1 MKKLYYSPMLNVNM
15 ASAIEN
21 KKTEWRKNAMK
32 EKKTYGTP
40 VFALIE
46 SFEGSVLTA
55 SYGWKDGD
63 DVGGNDPYDH
73 S

>member
-1 MKKLYYSPMLNVNM
+1 
-15 ASAIEN
+15 
-21 KKTEWRKNAMK
+21 MK

-40 VFALIE
+40 VFALFE